1 MELTLAFRRTK
12 CGSELIQVKFEIG
25 DLASMNGA
33 AAKNDPGAGEMW
45 NGKLCFSAG
54 KLSVFLVGIGTQ

>member
-1 MELTLAFRRTK
+1 MELTLAFSQTK

-25 DLASMNGA
+25 DLASINGR

-45 NGKLCFSAG
+45 NGKF
-54 KLSVFLVGIGTQ
+54 